1 MFSPRQGK
9 TRVDEKIA
17 VKSNFSHFISILF
30 ARTNSS
36 GGKWLYL
43 GKRIHLVLIRLLC
56 ATCFYRRFLLQAM
69 SESHC
74 FDWALL
80 LALALRDAPLVSQ
93 VVEDILLF
101 GMDELALE
109 NFIRL
114 RDGIKTLENWAQH
127 EW

>member
-1 MFSPRQGK
+1 
-9 TRVDEKIA
+9 
-17 VKSNFSHFISILF
+17 
-30 ARTNSS
+30 
-36 GGKWLYL
+36 
-43 GKRIHLVLIRLLC
+43 
-56 ATCFYRRFLLQAM
+56 M

-127 EW
+127 EWYVLISSDFYFNL